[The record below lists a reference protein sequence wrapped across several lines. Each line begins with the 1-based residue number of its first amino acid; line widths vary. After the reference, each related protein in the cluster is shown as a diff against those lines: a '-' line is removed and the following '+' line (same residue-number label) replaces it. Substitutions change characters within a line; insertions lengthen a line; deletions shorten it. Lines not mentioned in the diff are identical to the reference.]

1 MVPSLVLLN
10 QAADGTMTTTELSAR
25 LRTLLNPTGDDLL
38 ILAGRNDDRF
48 SQKVRNLKSH
58 DTLVRQGFAE
68 HIEGGFRITDAG
80 RAEARRRAASIEA
93 LAGFPLDV
101 SIAPLADMDNG
112 AEIIILD
119 ENIVTEGQLRTRTTA
134 YRTRSRQL
142 RNAAVEHYTRNGTI
156 RCAACSFDFGLAYVD
171 VGDGYIQ
178 IHHLEPI
185 SFGGE
190 RELTLV
196 EAVGKVRP
204 LCANCHVM
212 VHRRDPWLSIE
223 NLTDA
228 LRVTYTYA

>member
-101 SIAPLADMDNG
+101 SIAPLEDMDNG
-112 AEIIILD
+112 AEIIVLD
-119 ENIVTEGQLRTRTTA
+119 ENIVTEGQLRTRTAA

-142 RNAAVEHYTRNGTI
+142 RNAAVEHYTRDGMI

-190 RELTLV
+190 RELTLD
-196 EAVGKVRP
+196 EAISKVRP

-212 VHRRDPWLSIE
+212 VHRHDPWLSIE
-223 NLTDA
+223 NLTDT

>member
-10 QAADGTMTTTELSAR
+10 QTADGTMTTTELSAR

-58 DTLVRQGFAE
+58 DTLLKQGFAE

-80 RAEARRRAASIEA
+80 RTEARRRAASIEA

-101 SIAPLADMDNG
+101 SIAPLEDMDNG
-112 AEIIILD
+112 AEIIVLD
-119 ENIVTEGQLRTRTTA
+119 EDIVTEGQLRTRTAA
-134 YRTRSRQL
+134 YRIRSRQL
-142 RNAAVEHYTRNGTI
+142 RNAAVEHYTRDGMI

-185 SFGGE
+185 SFGGV

-196 EAVGKVRP
+196 EAIGKVRP

-223 NLTDA
+223 NLTDT